1 MGKAPCGSGR
11 GGVRGRGLAR
21 GAVRRFA
28 VRRAGGGAGGGKER
42 CVGQGVRAVTRVLR
56 LGSGRR
62 TAGTRR
68 EVSESGRRGG
78 GVEEEFRDGAG
89 SDGQA
94 GPRGC
99 GREERDLRDLTV
111 AEGGAP
117 GPHHRRG
124 PRSFL

>member
-1 MGKAPCGSGR
+1 MEKAPCGSGR

-28 VRRAGGGAGGGKER
+28 VRRAGGAGGGKER

-78 GVEEEFRDGAG
+78 GVEEESRDGAG

-99 GREERDLRDLTV
+99 GR
-111 AEGGAP
+111 GKGPP

>member
-1 MGKAPCGSGR
+1 MVRSGGLR
-11 GGVRGRGLAR
+11 GGER
-21 GAVRRFA
+21 
-28 VRRAGGGAGGGKER
+28 GGGAGGGKER

-111 AEGGAP
+111 AEEGGSGTSP
-117 GPHHRRG
+117 S
-124 PRSFL
+124 PRSSFFSVAVSKKKGCPNP